1 MDNGYV
7 ISAISDVEKRQA
19 TALAYSLKS
28 TMPNTNVTLVTDS
41 LQQIDR
47 NYFEPFD
54 EIAEFPFKIKG
65 TTRQNDWQLY
75 WASPYTNTIALDCK
89 SLLKEDQSQ
98 LWEYLIDGYDIA
110 FPDQVLHYNGNK
122 IFLNNRKV
130 YKEEYFANN
139 LCTSMFYW
147 KKDTELS
154 LKYFKMADVIMQW
167 WEDSLR
173 KFYAEHHVPV
183 HYDSDIT
190 HSLIASLIGE
200 DLTVNDKELFT
211 YIDMQNTLANGYL
224 GRWDKWTDRLSVWAS
239 NNGKIKIQNF
249 AINRLLSYN
258 DDNFLTQEIY
268 DEQRNY
274 FRYANKK

>member
-28 TMPNTNVTLVTDS
+28 TMPNASVTLVTDN
-41 LQQIDR
+41 LKQIDR

-54 EIAEFPFKIKG
+54 EITEFPFKIKG
-65 TTRQNDWQLY
+65 ITRQNDWQLY
-75 WASPYTNTIALDCK
+75 WASPYANTIALDCK

-122 IFLNNRKV
+122 IFLNNRKI
-130 YKEEYFANN
+130 YKEEYFTNN

-183 HYDSDIT
+183 YYDSDIT

-200 DLTVNDKELFT
+200 DLTVNDRELFT

-249 AINRLLSYN
+249 AINRLLSYT